1 MRAAKIFQI
10 FIFLSMGSILIGIFA
25 ILIYAFRSTLE
36 PQRTHTPPTPSLE
49 PFLAD
54 TLPPSVC
61 VVTSDALNVRMRPNE
76 NSTAIYWLVQNDV
89 VTILDDQPVGSWV
102 RVQVN
107 EYTGWINSYYCEKG
121 KQEHETILE

>member
-10 FIFLSMGSILIGIFA
+10 FIFLSMGSILIGIFS
-25 ILIYAFRSTLE
+25 ILMYAFRATLE
-36 PQRTHTPPTPSLE
+36 PQPTLTPTPTME
-49 PFLAD
+49 PYLAD

-61 VVTSDALNVRMRPNE
+61 VVTSDALNVRVRPNE

-89 VTILDDQPVGSWV
+89 VTILDDQPVGTWV
-102 RVQVN
+102 RVQVD

-121 KQEHETILE
+121 K

>member
-10 FIFLSMGSILIGIFA
+10 FIFLSMGLIMIGIIA
-25 ILIYAFRSTLE
+25 IFIYAFRSNRD
-36 PQRTHTPPTPSLE
+36 PQHTFTPTPSLE
-49 PFLAD
+49 PLVA
-54 TLPPSVC
+54 
-61 VVTSDALNVRMRPNE
+61 VTSPPDVCLVTSEALHVRVRPNE

-102 RVQVN
+102 RVQVD

-121 KQEHETILE
+121 K